1 MKTKIIELIKYG
13 FWGGITTL
21 INLALF
27 ALFDSFDVMHYVVA
41 NGIAY
46 VIAVVIN
53 YVFNKLF
60 VFTAP
65 EQKATDRRET
75 VLQFLKFVLLRAI
88 SLLVD
93 SVLFFILVELFENLI
108 AIKLGF
114 ITTRLIIRVLLSMA
128 IIMATF
134 VFSKLFIFKAKSKNV
149 EEK

>member
-1 MKTKIIELIKYG
+1 MKQKLIELIKYG

-27 ALFDSFDVMHYVVA
+27 ALLDSFGIMHYVVA

-53 YVFNKLF
+53 YFCNKYF

-65 EQKATDRRET
+65 EQTAVGKKET
-75 VLQFLKFVLLRAI
+75 AAQFIKFVILRAI

-93 SVLFFILVELFENLI
+93 SVLFFIFVEWLEDLI
-108 AIKLGF
+108 VIKIGF
-114 ITTRLIIRVLLSMA
+114 ITTRLIIRVILSGV
-128 IIMATF
+128 IIMSTF
-134 VFSKLFIFKAKSKNV
+134 VFSKLFIFKRKVS
-149 EEK
+149 E